1 VKTGARAQDDAP
13 TADEA
18 VGSAGRTPK
27 VKLVPPRVP
36 ASYVPRPAL
45 EGTLD
50 GAIDHRLTAVIAGA
64 GFGKSTHV
72 ACRAL
77 DNGWAWYT
85 IDRGDASLRAIGNGL
100 AAALK
105 RRLPGL
111 REPVVPGGAG
121 RDDRAAAETL
131 ASALAQALEDELSG
145 DLVLV
150 VDDVHELGRESPGVR
165 LLEGLTRFA
174 PPEFHLVI
182 CSREEPPF
190 SVARLRGRGEVLD
203 VGGSDLAFRID
214 EVAARLVGAGV
225 REAAE
230 LAEPLHDVTG
240 GWPAA
245 VELAAEMLASM
256 DTTRRHDAVRALAR
270 RRGPLYSYLAEEV
283 FGRESPRVR
292 RLLRSAAQLDRFTPD
307 LCETLGIAGADELL
321 DDLVR
326 RGLVADPPEGSGGWY
341 ALHALVR
348 QFVRETWPLDAGELL
363 EVRRRAA
370 VWFEAAG
377 HIEEA
382 LAALTA
388 AQDADGILKL
398 FSRRWLELLDSGSLD
413 AVVKAGAVLPIDLRK
428 HFAYL
433 VAHCHILRGDF
444 DQAYAWLAL
453 REKETLDPDFAFHLA
468 LIHIN
473 RGEPREA
480 LDVLVRS
487 EGGLED
493 WGLSP
498 AMHYAFAAFQLLSLG
513 RLAEARGYA
522 ERAFEAARKE
532 PGTTLVAEAHAA
544 LGALARAEGD
554 LAGADSHFQSALEIA
569 ERIGNVLATCS
580 MRTWI
585 AYLRTEQG
593 RYAEALEEAGRAI
606 ELADRIGWSLFQA
619 WAPSARGRIQLD
631 LGRLDEAQDEFSVA
645 HAVYERLGSSAVAE
659 TLIGLGD
666 VCRERGELVQARSL
680 YERALAG
687 ADRSGVVQFRVSAQ
701 AGLARVLVDEDPDE
715 ASRLAGAAA
724 LVEWGACR
732 GPALVAAGWVALRRD
747 DRRRAESAAAS
758 ALAEARRRGTPAVLA
773 ESLELQSFCADEPTH
788 ARRSLEEAVG
798 IWRRLGNALGLA
810 RAELALALLQG
821 AADSPEAQRA
831 QSVLRRIGVRG
842 ANAGGAGTLLML
854 ETEQNVPL
862 RVATLGRFDV
872 VRDGHPVPSG
882 EWQSK
887 KARDLLKILVA
898 RRGQATT
905 REYLMETL
913 WPDEDPSKTS
923 NRLSVALSVVRT
935 VLDPEHG
942 SPADHYVVADTSSV
956 RLDLEHVAVDVEE
969 FLYRADQGL
978 KLHREGSADAAPL
991 LEAAET
997 AYSGD
1002 FLEEDRYEDWASSL
1016 REEVRAAYVEV
1027 ARALAGAR
1035 VGDESA
1041 VRYYLRILR
1050 IDPYDE
1056 AAHLDLV
1063 SAFASAGMHGEARR
1077 AYRRYVGRMDE
1088 IGVEPAPLA
1097 RPDSRTGRQTP

>member
-1 VKTGARAQDDAP
+1 VTTGAWAQDDAP
-13 TADEA
+13 TADEP
-18 VGSAGRTPK
+18 VGSAARTPK
-27 VKLVPPRVP
+27 VKLVPPKVP
-36 ASYVPRPAL
+36 ASYVARPAL
-45 EGTLD
+45 ERTLD
-50 GAIDHRLTAVIAGA
+50 RAIDHRLTAVIAGA

-72 ACRAL
+72 AYRATE
-77 DNGWAWYT
+77 NGWAWYT
-85 IDRGDASLRAIGNGL
+85 IDRGDASLRVIGNGL
-100 AAALK
+100 AAALQ
-105 RRLPGL
+105 RRVSGL
-111 REPVVPGGAG
+111 QEPVVPGGAG
-121 RDDRAAAETL
+121 GDDRAAADTL

-174 PPEFHLVI
+174 PPEFHLVL

-190 SVARLRGRGEVLD
+190 SVARLRGQGEVLD
-203 VGGSDLAFRID
+203 VGGSDLTFRTD
-214 EVAARLVGAGV
+214 EVAARLVGTLG
-225 REAAE
+225 REAEE

-245 VELAAEMLASM
+245 VQLAAEMLASIE
-256 DTTRRHDAVRALAR
+256 TAKRGDAVGALAR
-270 RRGPLYSYLAEEV
+270 RRGPLYAYLAEEV
-283 FGRESPRVR
+283 FGRESPAVR
-292 RLLRSAAQLDRFTPD
+292 NLMRAAAQFDRFTPD
-307 LCETLGIAGADELL
+307 LCEALGIAGAEDLL
-321 DDLVR
+321 ADLVR
-326 RGLVADPPEGSGGWY
+326 RGLVADPPEGSGAWY

-363 EVRRRAA
+363 ELRRRAA

-473 RGEPREA
+473 RGEPQEA
-480 LDVLVRS
+480 LDVLVRC
-487 EGGLED
+487 EGGLKD

-522 ERAFEAARKE
+522 DRAFEAARKE

-554 LAGADSHFQSALEIA
+554 LTGADSHFQSALEIA

-580 MRTWI
+580 MRTWV

-619 WAPSARGRIQLD
+619 WAPSARGRIQLA
-631 LGRLDEAQDEFSVA
+631 LGRLDEAQVEFSVA
-645 HAVYERLGSSAVAE
+645 QAAYERLGSSAVAE
-659 TLIGLGD
+659 PLIGLGD
-666 VCRERGELVQARSL
+666 VYRERGELVQARSL
-680 YERALAG
+680 YERALAI
-687 ADRSGVVQFRVSAQ
+687 AERSGTVYLRVLAQ
-701 AGLARVLVDEDPDE
+701 AGLARVLVDEDPDQ
-715 ASRLAGAAA
+715 ASRVAEDAAS
-724 LVEWGACR
+724 VEWGDCR
-732 GPALVAAGWVALRRD
+732 GPALLAAGWVALRRG
-747 DRRRAESAAAS
+747 DRRRAEDAAAS
-758 ALAEARRRGTPAVLA
+758 ALAHARRRGAPALLA
-773 ESLELQSFCADEPTH
+773 ESLELQALYAEDPRQAT
-788 ARRSLEEAVG
+788 RSLEEAIG
-798 IWRRLGNALGLA
+798 IWRRLGNPLGEA
-810 RAELALALLQG
+810 RATLALASVQG
-821 AADSPEAQRA
+821 PASSPEAERA
-831 QSVLRRIGVRG
+831 QSVLRGIGVRG
-842 ANAGGAGTLLML
+842 ASAGGAGTLLML
-854 ETEQNVPL
+854 RAELNVPL

-872 VRDGHPVPSG
+872 VRDGRPVPSS

-898 RRGQATT
+898 RRGQATP
-905 REYLMETL
+905 REYLIEAL
-913 WPDEDPSKTS
+913 WPDEDPRKTS

-942 SPADHYVVADTSSV
+942 AKADHFVAADAASV
-956 RLDLEHVAVDVEE
+956 RLDLEHVAVDIEE
-969 FLYRADQGL
+969 FMQRADQGL
-978 KLHREGSADAAPL
+978 KLHREGSADAASL

-1002 FLEEDRYEDWASSL
+1002 FLEEDRYEDWAQSL
-1016 REEVRAAYVEV
+1016 REEARAAYVEV
-1027 ARALAGAR
+1027 ARALAAAR
-1035 VGDESA
+1035 AGDGSA

-1050 IDPYDE
+1050 VDPYDE
-1056 AAHLDLV
+1056 GAHLDLV
-1063 SAFASAGMHGEARR
+1063 SALAATGMHGEARR
-1077 AYRRYVGRMDE
+1077 AYHRYVARMDE
-1088 IGVEPAPLA
+1088 IGVEPAPLP
-1097 RPDSRTGRQTP
+1097 RPDGRERR